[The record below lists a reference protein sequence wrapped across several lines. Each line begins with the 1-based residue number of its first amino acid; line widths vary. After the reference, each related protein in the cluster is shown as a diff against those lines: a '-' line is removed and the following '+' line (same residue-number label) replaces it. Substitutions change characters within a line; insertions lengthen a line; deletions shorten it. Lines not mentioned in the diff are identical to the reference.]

1 MAQAADA
8 LSHTG
13 YPPPHQPANSGS
25 AQTPTRG
32 PDNIPGGQ
40 MSVVNPVHIGLPIPN
55 GVPGAAGSGW
65 SRQLQPAAQ
74 VAEQYAKL
82 SDADK
87 MWNPKQQQQ
96 QQPLATLVQ
105 HTPSNSWAGDELLV
119 CTRDNETY

>member
-1 MAQAADA
+1 
-8 LSHTG
+8 
-13 YPPPHQPANSGS
+13 
-25 AQTPTRG
+25 
-32 PDNIPGGQ
+32 
-40 MSVVNPVHIGLPIPN
+40 MSVVNPANTGLPISN

-74 VAEQYAKL
+74 VAEQDAKL

-96 QQPLATLVQ
+96 QQQPLATLVQ
-105 HTPSNSWAGDELLV
+105 HTPCNSWAGDELLV